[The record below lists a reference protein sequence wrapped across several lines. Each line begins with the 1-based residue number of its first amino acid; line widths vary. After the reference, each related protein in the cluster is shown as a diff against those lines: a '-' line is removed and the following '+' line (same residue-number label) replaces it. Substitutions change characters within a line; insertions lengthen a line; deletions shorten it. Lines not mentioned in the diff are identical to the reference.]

1 MRYAWQ
7 KWFFVDQIHSVP
19 RLVLTGI
26 LAAVTVFAV
35 GVCVEAV
42 RVLVMRGI
50 LAGLSG
56 LSVWRKLMQKVQI
69 WDESFRVE
77 K

>member
-1 MRYAWQ
+1 M
-7 KWFFVDQIHSVP
+7 
-19 RLVLTGI
+19 I